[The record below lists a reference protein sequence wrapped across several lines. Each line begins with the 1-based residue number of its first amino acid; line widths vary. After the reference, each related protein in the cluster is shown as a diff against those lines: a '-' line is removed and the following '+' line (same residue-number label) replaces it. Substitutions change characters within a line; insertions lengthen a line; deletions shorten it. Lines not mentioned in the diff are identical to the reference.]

1 MNRQPLSDELPY
13 RFVRPRLDPP
23 CLWAAR
29 WIMARSMR
37 RDHKIEGVTFEGDA
51 ALRDRLKQG
60 DGVLLCPNHTD
71 HADSH
76 LLFALSRR
84 VGLPFYYMI
93 AYQILRGPRRWFLP
107 RVGAFPVDRE
117 GADLAS
123 FKMGVELLAGG
134 RYPLVVFPEG
144 EIHHLGD
151 RVTPLREGALA
162 LATTAARR
170 VAARSATIWLV
181 PVAIKYRYV
190 TADDAVPA
198 LHDAIDGLERRVN
211 WRVDRDRPLVA
222 RIYRYAEA
230 MLAVKEIEYFG
241 APRSGPLPSR
251 LDGLR
256 EHLLNRVEARW
267 LPDARRGATAADV
280 PDRVKEIRRACL
292 DALAA
297 PGVSDIDRRSAHAGL
312 HDAFVAFQTFSYPGD
327 YLRVV
332 PTVERAAE
340 TLMKFEE
347 DFLVHHEVT
356 PHAPRQAILRVGEPV
371 NVGTRLATFA
381 RPRQAVRGL
390 TAELERNLQGLLDA
404 IGPGTPLPDRE
415 VVEAEAPPLGAA

>member
-13 RFVRPRLDPP
+13 RFVRPRLDAT

-37 RDHKIEGVTFEGDA
+37 RDHKIEEVTFEGEA
-51 ALRDRLKQG
+51 ALRERVGRG

-93 AYQILRGPRRWFLP
+93 AYQILQGPRRWFLP

-117 GADLAS
+117 GADLAA
-123 FKMGVELLAGG
+123 FKMGVDLLARG
-134 RYPLVVFPEG
+134 RNPLVVFPEG

-170 VAARSATIWLV
+170 ATARGATVWLV

-190 TADDAVPA
+190 AAAAALPA
-198 LHDAIDGLERRVN
+198 LHDALDALERHAN
-211 WRVDRDRPLVA
+211 WYVDRDRPMMA

-230 MLAVKEIEYFG
+230 MMAMKEVEFLG
-241 APRSGPLPSR
+241 AAQSGSLPGR

-256 EHLLNRVEARW
+256 EHLLGRIEARR
-267 LPDARRGATAADV
+267 LPGMRRPGASAADV

-292 DALAA
+292 AALIA
-297 PGVSDIDRRSAHAGL
+297 PGVTEADRRSARADL
-312 HDAFVAFQTFSYPGD
+312 HHAFVAFQTFSYPGD
-327 YLRVV
+327 YLHEA
-332 PTVERAAE
+332 PTIERAAE
-340 TLMKFEE
+340 TIMKFEE
-347 DFLVHHEVT
+347 DFLGQHEVT
-356 PHAPRQAILRVGEPV
+356 PHAPRRAIIRVGEPV
-371 NVGTRLATFA
+371 DVGARLATFA
-381 RPRQAVRGL
+381 RPRQAVGSL
-390 TAELERNLQGLLDA
+390 TAELEQNLQALLDA
-404 IGPGTPLPDRE
+404 IGPGTRLPDHE
-415 VVEAEAPPLGAA
+415 LAQPGS